1 MSSLLLA
8 AAIVAGA
15 GGALEVT
22 PARTEAAGYA
32 VTHALVV
39 RNLVKNCEKFR
50 DRLKSDP
57 DAALDAWRL
66 KNAEHLLAAESYLVA
81 ARVAVEKKG
90 GAQAGEDFHAQTHDL
105 FVEQANRTLNDIF
118 GALGPQPAV
127 CERWVESIAG
137 GQADLDWQS
146 KYMPALDELR
156 EFERSLRPGE
166 AGR

>member
-8 AAIVAGA
+8 AAIVAAA
-15 GGALEVT
+15 GGALEVS

-39 RNLVKNCEKFR
+39 RNLVKNCGKFKG
-50 DRLKSDP
+50 RLKQDP
-57 DAALDAWRL
+57 DAALETWRS
-66 KNAEHLLAAESYLVA
+66 KNAEHVLAAESYLVA
-81 ARVAVEKKG
+81 ARIAVEKKHG
-90 GAQAGEDFHAQTHDL
+90 PRAGEDFHAQTHDL

-137 GQADLDWQS
+137 GQADLNWQS
-146 KYMPALDELR
+146 KYMPILDELR
-156 EFERSLRPGE
+156 EFERSLRPG
-166 AGR
+166 GGG